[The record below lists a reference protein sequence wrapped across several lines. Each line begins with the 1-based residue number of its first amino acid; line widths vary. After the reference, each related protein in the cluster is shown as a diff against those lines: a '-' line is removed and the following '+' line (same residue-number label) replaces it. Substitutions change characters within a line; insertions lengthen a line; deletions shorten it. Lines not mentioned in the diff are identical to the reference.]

1 MKLGNDSFRSE
12 VVASILLRH
21 ENTKVAIIPILRF
34 PSQDF
39 KKSFFLV
46 SWDAELEQAHSIVI
60 KPSEKTLLRG
70 FTWPIFSQMHILTI
84 VLNNSGFDRDLIYL
98 ILHIL
103 KNTQSVLKL
112 WVKYVPSNLELGKRE
127 NINPK
132 NGNIRFFRAKISA
145 AFLFLSWLHTPLWS
159 YGGIICLQI

>member
-1 MKLGNDSFRSE
+1 
-12 VVASILLRH
+12 
-21 ENTKVAIIPILRF
+21 
-34 PSQDF
+34 
-39 KKSFFLV
+39 
-46 SWDAELEQAHSIVI
+46 
-60 KPSEKTLLRG
+60 
-70 FTWPIFSQMHILTI
+70 MHILTI

-145 AFLFLSWLHTPLWS
+145 AFLFLS
-159 YGGIICLQI
+159 